1 MIAARPLE
9 RRGFDQYPAV
19 RSKPEAELRQV
30 ERVEP
35 CVCGERIYQ
44 LVGDSV
50 FFTVSQHNATPE
62 HMTWRAGDAP
72 TAVTG
77 LVDVSLSRDG
87 ASGRPLHPGVR

>member
-1 MIAARPLE
+1 MRLE
-9 RRGFDQYPAV
+9 FRGFDQYPPLRAL
-19 RSKPEAELRQV
+19 PERALRQV

-35 CVCGERIYQ
+35 CACGGRIYQ
-44 LVGDSV
+44 LVGDDV
-50 FFTVSQHNATPE
+50 MATVQAHNATPQ

-87 ASGRPLHPGVR
+87 ASGRSPAPVGVR

>member
-1 MIAARPLE
+1 MIPLE
-9 RRGFDQYPAV
+9 VRGFDQYPPL
-19 RSKPEAELRQV
+19 RSVNERELRQV

-35 CVCGERIYQ
+35 CACGTRIYQ

-50 FFTVSQHNATPE
+50 MQTVAEHNATAN

-77 LVDVSLSRDG
+77 LVDVSVSRDG
-87 ASGRPLHPGVR
+87 ASGRTPAPEVR